1 MAVTFLQGVNAHCCF
16 GTCPTRHVCN
26 LFQEPWQRHSSPGFQ
41 KKGICLLPC
50 LSAIS
55 QGPRVPQ
62 PSRSP
67 RAGFLSVVLPS
78 GYLHSHT
85 ASSSCSSLI
94 IVPRLVKRMS
104 VITVIWGQ
112 STHLWLQLLAVAW
125 QNQLQILLSYKF
137 CIILHYRGGEKQS
150 MKKLA
155 KKGLVLH
162 LLGKYLVVAHCIA
175 AQE

>member
-1 MAVTFLQGVNAHCCF
+1 MHTAASAPAPP
-16 GTCPTRHVCN
+16 GTSATSSSSHGKGTALLASKRKASAYCHVY
-26 LFQEPWQRHSSPGFQ
+26 LPSAKGHVSPSPA
-41 KKGICLLPC
+41 C
-50 LSAIS
+50 
-55 QGPRVPQ
+55 
-62 PSRSP
+62 SP

-137 CIILHYRGGEKQS
+137 CIILHYRGGEKQP

-162 LLGKYLVVAHCIA
+162 LLGKYLVMAHCIA
-175 AQE
+175 AQEKSLHRT